1 MNAFIAMGE
10 LVLFAVLTLPVT
22 IPLTNYIM
30 VSEWGKKFF
39 DIDDEDD
46 EYKGGTLL

>member
-1 MNAFIAMGE
+1 MNAFIAMSE

-30 VSEWGKKFF
+30 GSEWGKKFF
-39 DIDDEDD
+39 NIDDEDD
-46 EYKGGTLL
+46 ENKGGTLL

>member
-1 MNAFIAMGE
+1 MNAFIAMGD
-10 LVLFAVLTLPVT
+10 LVLFAVITLPIT

-30 VSEWGKKFF
+30 GTECGKKFF

-46 EYKGGTLL
+46 EHKGGTLL